1 MNNLNVL
8 IIAGLLLAGCA
19 QLPKS
24 AAPVPAA
31 TQAESEAAVKAE
43 PAQPAPEP
51 VTAAKTVLPDVE
63 LSDELLYEMLLTEFA
78 SQRGYKT
85 LAMEVS
91 AEVAQRT
98 RDPRLA
104 KRAAQLALEAGDM
117 NRAVGAFEFWQE
129 LDPNATMATRMLSS
143 LLLRGG
149 KLDQARVEF
158 VKVLKTDE
166 PNEGLTFLQ
175 IYPMLVNY
183 PDKQAALQLM
193 RDLAEPYPK
202 VSEAHWVVARL
213 AQAAGNDTL
222 ALEQVRLARSLRPEW
237 HAPVALEAQLLQK
250 SAPQQGLA
258 LLSGYLSK
266 YPDVG
271 EIRLQYARALLD
283 QKQYKQARDEF
294 RTLSK
299 ASPDNVELAFAVAL
313 ISLQMNDLASA
324 ETELKNALGKGDKGH
339 DAVEYFLGQLNE
351 AKENETAALAHYRE
365 VHAGEYLLGAQLR
378 EAYLLNKQGKLDQAR
393 DVLHKVQPATMQQ
406 RVQIV
411 LIEGQMLREAAQSQQ
426 AYQVLLQGLEKL
438 PDSVELL
445 YEAAMVG
452 DSLGHYA
459 EAEKQ
464 LRRLIQLR
472 PDYAQ
477 AYNALGYSMLVRNV
491 HIAEALALVEK
502 ALQLS
507 PKDYAIMDS
516 VGWGYYRSGEL
527 DMSVKMLR
535 RAYAGNPDPEIAA
548 HLAEVLWMRGDKD
561 EARKLLQDSLAAHP
575 DSEQLKALKKRL
587 QP

>member
-19 QLPKS
+19 QLPKPTDS
-24 AAPVPAA
+24 APTKPV
-31 TQAESEAAVKAE
+31 AEPTVKAE
-43 PAQPAPEP
+43 QAPASSAVEPKAAP
-51 VTAAKTVLPDVE
+51 KTVLPDVE
-63 LSDELLYEMLLTEFA
+63 LSDELLYEILLTEFA

-117 NRAVGAFEFWQE
+117 QRAVGAFEFWQQV
-129 LDPNATMATRMLSS
+129 DPNATMATRMLSS

-149 KLDQARVEF
+149 KLDQARAEF

-183 PDKQAALQLM
+183 PDKPAALQLM
-193 RDLAEPYPK
+193 RDLAKPYPK
-202 VSEAHWVVARL
+202 VSEAHWVVAKL

-222 ALEQVRLARSLRPEW
+222 ALDEVRLARSLRPEW
-237 HAPVALEAQLLQK
+237 HLPVALEAQLLQK

-258 LLSGYLSK
+258 LLSSYLSK

-324 ETELKNALGKGDKGH
+324 EAELKNALGKGGKGH

-351 AKENETAALAHYRE
+351 AKDNETAALTHYRE
-365 VHAGEYLLGAQLR
+365 VHAGEYLLAAQLR
-378 EAYLLNKQGKLDQAR
+378 EAYLLNKQGKLDQAL
-393 DVLHKVQPATMQQ
+393 DVLHSMQPVTVLQ
-406 RVQIV
+406 RVQVV
-411 LIEGQMLREAAQSQQ
+411 LIEGQMLRAAGQSQQ
-426 AYQVLLQGLEKL
+426 AYQVLLQGLTKL

-452 DSLGHYA
+452 DALGHYA
-459 EAEKQ
+459 ESEKQ
-464 LRRLIQLR
+464 LRRLIQLK

-502 ALQLS
+502 ALQLA
-507 PKDYAIMDS
+507 PKDYSIMDS

-527 DMSVKMLR
+527 DKSVKMLR
-535 RAYAGNPDPEIAA
+535 QAYAGNPDPEIAA

-561 EARKLLQDSLAAHP
+561 EASKLLHDSIAAHP
-575 DSEQLKALKKRL
+575 DSAPLKALMKRL